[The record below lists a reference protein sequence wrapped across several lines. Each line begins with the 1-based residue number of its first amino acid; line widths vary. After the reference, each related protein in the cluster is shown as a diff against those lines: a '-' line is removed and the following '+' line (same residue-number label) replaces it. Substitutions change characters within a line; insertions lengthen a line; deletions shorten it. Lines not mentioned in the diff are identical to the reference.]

1 MKSYNGIA
9 RPSTETDLPT
19 SKTQPPTEKSMKKN
33 LSVVVEDEDLIELM
47 RILMDDDAEA
57 ALAFL
62 KKHFKGKAKDLLEG
76 G

>member
-1 MKSYNGIA
+1 MS
-9 RPSTETDLPT
+9 E
-19 SKTQPPTEKSMKKN
+19 SKKA
-33 LSVVVEDEDLIELM
+33 LSVILENGELIELA

-62 KKHFKGKAKDLLEG
+62 KRHLKGKAKELLEG

>member
-1 MKSYNGIA
+1 MS
-9 RPSTETDLPT
+9 E
-19 SKTQPPTEKSMKKN
+19 SKKAIS
-33 LSVVVEDEDLIELM
+33 LVLEDTDLIELA

-62 KKHFKGKAKDLLEG
+62 KHHFKGKSKDLLEG

>member
-1 MKSYNGIA
+1 MATLGKA
-9 RPSTETDLPT
+9 
-19 SKTQPPTEKSMKKN
+19 
-33 LSVVVEDEDLIELM
+33 LSVILEEAQLIELV

-62 KKHFKGKAKDLLEG
+62 KRHFKGKAKELLEG

>member
-1 MKSYNGIA
+1 LASPECREEVMS
-9 RPSTETDLPT
+9 E
-19 SKTQPPTEKSMKKN
+19 SKKA
-33 LSVVVEDEDLIELM
+33 LSVVLEDTDLIGLA

-62 KKHFKGKAKDLLEG
+62 KRHYKGKAKALLEG